1 MRAMAMLLLLAVA
14 AAGQMFEAAAI
25 KAGDPA
31 TPRSGWKQSPG
42 RITIENMTLKQ
53 LVEYAFDVKE

>member
-1 MRAMAMLLLLAVA
+1 MAMLLLLAVA

-31 TPRSGWKQSPG
+31 TPKSGWKQSPG
-42 RITIENMTLKQ
+42 RITIENLKQ